1 MTKTEVWGC
10 MRWVQASP
18 DEPAGDGHGGNGWI
32 FTLPLRVSPL
42 PLPLLF
48 SPFLSPLCGYLSWHF
63 LSFCF
68 IFCSPLPSTG
78 HSPNKAWQR
87 IIIHKYVVEHSG
99 CSNTE
104 KVRHPAK
111 MSSPPNAG
119 FPLAFISMAGFIIQ
133 WVHTLFHRA
142 LPPCQEKCLVVN
154 KHQTRACKCW
164 LLPES
169 CQLHRLLWQV
179 TSILLVESKN
189 GAFPNRLL
197 YCLNESIS
205 TITGHHCVTHLENV
219 LWCQS
224 QTTSLKWI
232 LKCQQQMGDCL
243 KNSSL
248 SIDWLDDDMGI

>member
-1 MTKTEVWGC
+1 MWSIHSLLNAAVHIQTAHLDAVWRVNSLLKWQRQKCGGAST
-10 MRWVQASP
+10 RWT
-18 DEPAGDGHGGNGWI
+18 GWWWTWRKWVD
-32 FTLPLRVSPL
+32 FHTSSSSLPL

-48 SPFLSPLCGYLSWHF
+48 SPFLSHLLSPLCGYFSWHF

-68 IFCSPLPSTG
+68 IFCAPLPSTG
-78 HSPNKAWQR
+78 HSPNKPWQR

-111 MSSPPNAG
+111 TSSPPNAG

-133 WVHTLFHRA
+133 WVHILFHRA

-164 LLPES
+164 LLPER

-197 YCLNESIS
+197 YCLNESIF
-205 TITGHHCVTHLENV
+205 TMITGHHCVTHLENV
-219 LWCQS
+219 LWY
-224 QTTSLKWI
+224 
-232 LKCQQQMGDCL
+232 
-243 KNSSL
+243 
-248 SIDWLDDDMGI
+248 